1 MNTRVTQL
9 SAERRS
15 SFYTWVGIGT
25 FLTVFAG
32 FARTFYLKTLFG
44 TRSLPFYLHLHG
56 LIFTLWFVLFF
67 VQVRLVARH
76 RVDLHRRLG
85 VFGAVLAPIAAC
97 LAIGVSIHALRR
109 HNLADPTWLYA
120 NPNLRPFAMDL
131 GTSLMF
137 ALLVGAALYFRRN
150 GGIHKRLMVLAS
162 CSLLLPAIG
171 RIPPHFSFF
180 AGGLWGLV
188 GFTEVPPI
196 VCIVYDSIRHRRVHP
211 AFAWG
216 GLGLLSS
223 FPLFMLIGG
232 TNSWLIFSRWL
243 VSQ

>member
-1 MNTRVTQL
+1 MNTRVTEL
-9 SAERRS
+9 SVKRRS
-15 SFYTWVGIGT
+15 SFYTWVAVGT
-25 FLTVFAG
+25 ILIVFAG

-76 RVDLHRRLG
+76 RVDLHRRFG
-85 VFGAVLAPIAAC
+85 VFGAVLAPFAAC
-97 LAIGVSIHALRR
+97 LAIGVSIHAVKR
-109 HNLADPTWLYA
+109 HYLADPVSLNA
-120 NPNLRPFAMDL
+120 NLRPLAMDL
-131 GTSLMF
+131 GSSLTF
-137 ALLVGAALYFRRN
+137 AFFVACALYLRRRADA
-150 GGIHKRLMVLAS
+150 HKRLMVLAS

-171 RIPPHFSFF
+171 RVPFVFA

-211 AFAWG
+211 AFVWG

-243 VSQ
+243 VIH